1 VACREGAGG
10 GDAFNIG
17 EQQASSGQRNNP
29 LDIDQP
35 QRRAVQRRQTR
46 RDFSCRCNPE
56 GRQAEH
62 RCGDDRQPNNSER
75 DGFSR
80 QPALAEH
87 EQHDRGDTDCKH
99 QVMGLAELPG
109 KQHGPSEEIMP
120 AARRANQA
128 RQLGH
133 GDRQPRPGLEAYQDA
148 VADQLD

>member
-1 VACREGAGG
+1 MRRRSTA
-10 GDAFNIG
+10 
-17 EQQASSGQRNNP
+17 QQLRA
-29 LDIDQP
+29 
-35 QRRAVQRRQTR
+35 RRV
-46 RDFSCRCNPE
+46 
-56 GRQAEH
+56 
-62 RCGDDRQPNNSER
+62 
-75 DGFSR
+75 SR

-148 VADQLD
+148 VADQLDEFTQAQRPSSQAQRGDGKAGEAGYLRVTLCVALRHRPHGSRDHQ